1 MKPMNLGLWR
11 LKMPIF
17 RVAITCKEIYEGE
30 AESKEEAELLASG
43 GHFGDAIERWD
54 VDDIE
59 SEEI

>member
-1 MKPMNLGLWR
+1 
-11 LKMPIF
+11 MPIF

-54 VDDIE
+54 VDDIK
-59 SEEI
+59 SEEIENA